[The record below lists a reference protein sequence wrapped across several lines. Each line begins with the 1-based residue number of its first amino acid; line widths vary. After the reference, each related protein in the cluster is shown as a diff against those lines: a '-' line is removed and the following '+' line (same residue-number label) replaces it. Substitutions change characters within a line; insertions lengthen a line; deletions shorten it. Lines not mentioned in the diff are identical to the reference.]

1 MSVIFETLQKIK
13 HSANRVE
20 EEESPVSGR
29 RRKSCSVKRAYL
41 PLGVITGIGA
51 GLLAFFLWSS
61 WGLNHVSKGQ
71 ATRKDAEGR
80 TAVGEPRAIA
90 GVRTQATESP
100 GLEANMLP
108 PPPNLTAEHVSKG
121 KLYLAPATPGQG
133 GQTAQYLPPAQDE
146 QGGVVRKIEKK
157 ELRYASP
164 PENQGGKRHK
174 TAISDPFAGIIKP
187 VKKYGEETAHAGI
200 LEDAPAGRAAK
211 PRSAGER
218 KQTAAAGTAGK
229 KARHAEQAQARRK
242 ATEESRTAAL
252 TRKPEK
258 RSEQGESSRAKGA
271 EKAQVSAVD
280 QNAQMSI
287 MVAKVQQAMRA
298 GDERK
303 VEDLLHT
310 LESLKGKEDP
320 YVMRLKAFW
329 FLKQRKYGMA
339 RSLLEELLSNN
350 EDDLDA
356 GINLA
361 ILDIK
366 TNHMEAARNRLR
378 AMRRL
383 HEDNTIIPAILEKI
397 SN

>member
-1 MSVIFETLQKIK
+1 M
-13 HSANRVE
+13 
-20 EEESPVSGR
+20 
-29 RRKSCSVKRAYL
+29 
-41 PLGVITGIGA
+41 
-51 GLLAFFLWSS
+51 
-61 WGLNHVSKGQ
+61 
-71 ATRKDAEGR
+71 
-80 TAVGEPRAIA
+80 
-90 GVRTQATESP
+90 
-100 GLEANMLP
+100 
-108 PPPNLTAEHVSKG
+108 
-121 KLYLAPATPGQG
+121 
-133 GQTAQYLPPAQDE
+133 
-146 QGGVVRKIEKK
+146 
-157 ELRYASP
+157 
-164 PENQGGKRHK
+164 
-174 TAISDPFAGIIKP
+174 
-187 VKKYGEETAHAGI
+187 
-200 LEDAPAGRAAK
+200 
-211 PRSAGER
+211 
-218 KQTAAAGTAGK
+218 
-229 KARHAEQAQARRK
+229 
-242 ATEESRTAAL
+242 
-252 TRKPEK
+252 
-258 RSEQGESSRAKGA
+258 
-271 EKAQVSAVD
+271 SAVD